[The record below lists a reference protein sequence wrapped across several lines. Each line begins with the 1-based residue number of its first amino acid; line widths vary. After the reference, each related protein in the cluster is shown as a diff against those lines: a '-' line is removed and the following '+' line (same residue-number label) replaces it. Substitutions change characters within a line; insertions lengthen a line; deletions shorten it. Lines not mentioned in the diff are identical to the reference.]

1 MIKIITDST
10 CDLPAEWLD
19 QYNITVIPVNIQFGL
34 ETFQEGINLTPAE
47 FYRRIQ
53 SGGAL
58 PTTSQPAV
66 GEYSQI
72 CRQLAADGSHLL
84 AVHLTSKL
92 SGTWQAAALAARHLA
107 GQVELTVVDSHTGS
121 VGLGCM
127 VREAAQLAEEGWP
140 VDDIVTHLQMRRA
153 QTHVFILLK
162 DLRFARLSGRVG
174 RIRENLTTLLNIKPI
189 IGVEQGALILKDRV
203 RGQKRGF
210 EQMLTLAE
218 EAAGHVPV
226 HLAVSHAQA
235 RPDADALLARATSR
249 LNCRD
254 TFVTDLALSIAVHF
268 GPGTVGFATYPAV

>member
-1 MIKIITDST
+1 MIKIVTDST
-10 CDLPAEWLD
+10 CDLPATWLD
-19 QYNITVIPVNIQFGL
+19 RYNITVIPVNIQFGL
-34 ETFQEGINLTPAE
+34 ETFQEGVNLTPAD

-53 SGGAL
+53 TGGAL

-72 CRQLAADGSHLL
+72 CQQLAADSSQLL
-84 AVHLTSKL
+84 AIHLTSKL
-92 SGTWQAAALAARHLA
+92 SGTWQAATLAARQLA
-107 GQVELTVVDSHTGS
+107 GQVDLTVVDSHTGS
-121 VGLGCM
+121 VGLGYM
-127 VREAAQLAEEGWP
+127 VREAAQLAAEGWP
-140 VDDIVTHLQMRRA
+140 VDDIVEHLNMRRA
-153 QTHVFILLK
+153 QTNVFILLN

-218 EAAGHVPV
+218 EAVGHAPV

-235 RPDADALLARATSR
+235 QPDAEALLAQATSR